1 MSPVMNSPTNEP
13 GQQAFLILAGEQSVQ
28 ARRFESRLLPL
39 LLDRWRLIAAVSLL
53 FAFGAVGYCLSA
65 AKWYRAQVLMAAVQ
79 PDLGTTNLG
88 SVGGGLGGIAALA
101 GIDLNGGDSFKK
113 EFVARF
119 SSRAFTYRFLTE
131 EGLIPILFSRK
142 WDTQQQRWKSTDPDE
157 QPTLEQAYQMFN
169 GKIRMISEDRRNG
182 LIKVTVDWKD
192 PLLAKDWANK
202 LVARFNADARDVAR
216 DESQRSL
223 EYLNRELARTDIVE
237 LRQTISGLIE
247 SETRKAMLATV
258 REQYAFKIVDPA
270 FVPGKEGLVWPRP
283 VVLVTAALVAGALLG
298 ALLAL
303 GLASRQMSVGLRPKT
318 GRD

>member
-1 MSPVMNSPTNEP
+1 MNSPTNEP
-13 GQQAFLILAGEQSVQ
+13 GQQAFLILAGEQPVQ

-79 PDLGTTNLG
+79 PDQGTTNLG

-101 GIDLNGGDSFKK
+101 GIDLAGNDSFKK
-113 EFVARF
+113 EFVARL
-119 SSRAFTYRFLTE
+119 SSRAFTYKFLTD

-142 WDTQQQRWKSTDPDE
+142 WDAEHQRWKSTDPN
-157 QPTLEQAYQMFN
+157 QRPTLEQAYKLFN
-169 GKIRMISEDRRNG
+169 DKVRTISEDRRNG
-182 LIKVTVDWKD
+182 LIKVTIDWTD

-202 LVARFNADARDVAR
+202 LVTRFNADMRDVAR

-223 EYLNRELARTDIVE
+223 EYLHRELARTELVE

-258 REQYAFKIVDPA
+258 REQYAFKIIDPA
-270 FVPGKEGLVWPRP
+270 FVPEKDAIVWPRP
-283 VVLVTAALVAGALLG
+283 ALLVAAALIAGGLVG

-303 GLASRQMSVGLRPKT
+303 GLASRRVSAG
-318 GRD
+318 

>member
-1 MSPVMNSPTNEP
+1 MSPDMNSPTNEP
-13 GQQAFLILAGEQSVQ
+13 GQQAFLILAGEQPVQ

-79 PDLGTTNLG
+79 PDQGTTNLG

-101 GIDLNGGDSFKK
+101 GIDLAGNDSFKK
-113 EFVARF
+113 EFVARL
-119 SSRAFTYRFLTE
+119 SSRAFTYKFLTD

-142 WDTQQQRWKSTDPDE
+142 WDAEHQRWKSTDPN
-157 QPTLEQAYQMFN
+157 QRPTLEQAYKLFN
-169 GKIRMISEDRRNG
+169 DKVRTISEDRRNG
-182 LIKVTVDWKD
+182 LIKVTIDWTD

-202 LVARFNADARDVAR
+202 LVTRFNADMRDVAR

-223 EYLNRELARTDIVE
+223 EYLHRELARTELVE

-258 REQYAFKIVDPA
+258 REQYAFKIIDPA
-270 FVPGKEGLVWPRP
+270 FVPEKDAIVWPRP
-283 VVLVTAALVAGALLG
+283 ALLVAAALIAGGLVG

-303 GLASRQMSVGLRPKT
+303 GLASRRVSAG
-318 GRD
+318 